1 MLVREL
7 VEMLSAMDGE
17 MEVCFADTYSRNEG
31 WWEDCESAVEGIG
44 SVVVRDGM
52 VVLEEED

>member
-17 MEVCFADTYSRNEG
+17 MEVCFADTYTRSEG
-31 WWEDCESAVEGIG
+31 WGEGCDSAVAEIG

-52 VVLEEED
+52 VVLEEM